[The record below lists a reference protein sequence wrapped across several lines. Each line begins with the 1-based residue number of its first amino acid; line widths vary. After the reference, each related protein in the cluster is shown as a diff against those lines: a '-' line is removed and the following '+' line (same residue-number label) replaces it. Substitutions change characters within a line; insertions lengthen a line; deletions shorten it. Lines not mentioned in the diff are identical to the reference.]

1 MKRSIVLAS
10 LWLVAA
16 ADALG
21 HQPVMDMAPRWAGG
35 YGVQLFQVHSI
46 ADDLR
51 RGESTLPNPHGL
63 ENRVDTTW
71 LEGVYTF
78 RREFRIT
85 AKVPYI
91 DQSRQW
97 LRDGEVIRQTG
108 RGLGDIIIGAPIK
121 KYVNKKGYT
130 YNLSLTPNLRLPTG
144 STEDDW
150 AVGDGS
156 WDAGLSLS
164 YSFETPK
171 WYHLYDLYYWKN
183 GSGRNFDRG
192 DELGFDANIG
202 WHAWHD
208 GDKGRGLFLMLDIA
222 ARHIE
227 PGKNQMVDPAG
238 DTIAV
243 GPVAMY
249 YHEDWML
256 KFEYRQV
263 VYDKAKAMRFG
274 DHRRFAVGC
283 GLTF

>member
-1 MKRSIVLAS
+1 MTVTVKNEKL
-10 LWLVAA
+10 
-16 ADALG
+16 
-21 HQPVMDMAPRWAGG
+21 
-35 YGVQLFQVHSI
+35 
-46 ADDLR
+46 DDLLDKASSTSDPKEKNELVKEIQR
-51 RGESTLPNPHGL
+51 RIIDDVPAIFCFELTQ
-63 ENRVDTTW
+63 VD
-71 LEGVYTF
+71 VA
-78 RREFRIT
+78 RSN
-85 AKVPYI
+85 V
-91 DQSRQW
+91 
-97 LRDGEVIRQTG
+97 
-108 RGLGDIIIGAPIK
+108 
-121 KYVNKKGYT
+121 KGYT

-144 STEDDW
+144 STDDDW

-183 GSGRNFDRG
+183 GSGRNFDHG
-192 DELGFDANIG
+192 DELAFDANIG

-208 GDKGRGLFLMLDIA
+208 GDNGRGLFLMLDIA

-263 VYDKAKAMRFG
+263 VYDKAKTMRFG
-274 DHRRFAVGC
+274 DHRRFAVGF